1 MKNICIRKQRREHAC
16 LRRFWAPAFC
26 AAMIL
31 TAGTL
36 APTDRGFAAEVF
48 ETRLRGGVDDPNP
61 SGGSVAPANVLPK
74 GFSLQSV
81 AEGIGLWKTRQARLL
96 CLAS

>member
-48 ETRLRGGVDDPNP
+48 ETRLRGGVDDPN
-61 SGGSVAPANVLPK
+61 SIRRLGRSRQCVTQ
-74 GFSLQSV
+74 GF
-81 AEGIGLWKTRQARLL
+81 
-96 CLAS
+96 